1 MEATNNETEQV
12 ADYGD
17 GSVDAVA
24 QGLLYNPTPEE
35 TPAAEAEEPV
45 GEELDA
51 GAVDPEIET
60 DEGIVDDPVDEEV
73 EEQSIP
79 PIYQVKVDGKEVEVT
94 LEDLKR
100 SYSGQ
105 SHIQKGM
112 QEAAAARK
120 QAEEVY
126 ASLTTEREKLKVK
139 LDSIQELGNSN
150 VPKKP
155 DKSLMDSDPIAFF
168 EQMENYREAVEANE
182 TLSKQKLEVQQ
193 AQAQQ
198 AQAQHNVYLSQQ
210 AKILTEK
217 IPEFAEP
224 EKAQKLRSELV
235 STGVHYGFSEAEI
248 TEVADHRAIQVMYDA
263 MKYRQAQA
271 GKATAVTKAKGAR
284 PMVKAGSKKSEGSG
298 KTKVAEAARSKMRST
313 GSVDDVAA
321 YLLTGE

>member
-24 QGLLYNPTPEE
+24 QGLLYNPAPEE
-35 TPAAEAEEPV
+35 KPAAEAEEPV

-60 DEGIVDDPVDEEV
+60 DEGIVDDPVDDEV

-112 QEAAAARK
+112 QEAAAQRK

-126 ASLTTEREKLKVK
+126 ANLTAEREKLRLQLENIQK
-139 LDSIQELGNSN
+139 LGDSNA
-150 VPKKP
+150 PKKP
-155 DKSLMDSDPIAFF
+155 DKALMESDPIAFF
-168 EQMENYREAVEANE
+168 EQMENYREALEAVSYTHL
-182 TLSKQKLEVQQ
+182 TL
-193 AQAQQ
+193 
-198 AQAQHNVYLSQQ
+198 
-210 AKILTEK
+210 
-217 IPEFAEP
+217 P
-224 EKAQKLRSELV
+224 
-235 STGVHYGFSEAEI
+235 
-248 TEVADHRAIQVMYDA
+248 
-263 MKYRQAQA
+263 
-271 GKATAVTKAKGAR
+271 TKA
-284 PMVKAGSKKSEGSG
+284 
-298 KTKVAEAARSKMRST
+298 
-313 GSVDDVAA
+313 
-321 YLLTGE
+321 